1 MNGLLKNIAIVQS
14 GHPFPSRIKSDETG
28 NVAILQMKDLPN
40 EMRLI
45 SAEPARMHADAI
57 KEHYILKTDDII
69 FRSRGQTNT
78 AIIVKADLGLAV
90 VAAPLFSLRVT
101 SEKILPDY
109 LCWWLNQPTAQNHFE
124 RHAKGTSARM
134 ISREALAALEVPQLP
149 IEKQMQIVELALL
162 GEREQELLSR
172 LASAEKNKW
181 NGILMKTAMA
191 EHETIT
197 SPPKYI
203 RK

>member
-14 GHPFPSRIKSDETG
+14 GYPFPSRIKSDETG
-28 NVAILQMKDLPN
+28 NVAILQMKDLPT

-78 AIIVKADLGLAV
+78 AIIAKADLGLAV
-90 VAAPLFSLRVT
+90 VAAPLFCLRVT
-101 SEKILPDY
+101 SDKILPDY
-109 LCWWLNQPTAQNHFE
+109 LCWWLNQPTAQIHFE

-134 ISREALAALEVPQLP
+134 ISREALAALEVPLLP

>member
-57 KEHYILKTDDII
+57 KEHYILKVDDII

-101 SEKILPDY
+101 SVKILPDY